1 VKNLSDDKKKSED
14 WSSLSAETL
23 ESYETMEFEEARS
36 ISEEDDFQEFDV
48 SSSDD
53 SFQPLVENQEFEEFE
68 GTQSEPPS
76 KEKKSSMDE
85 KSSFKGDKG
94 KKGKDSKI
102 DALSAV
108 VEQEKEEAYNSGF
121 EEGKIQGKKD
131 VRTELEKENEELRE
145 EKKSEG
151 FEEGKIN
158 GYEAGKK
165 EAYDEAKK
173 EFDQKAESVLS
184 IIEAIESSW
193 DKVLEKYEDE
203 IVELSLNIARRV
215 LYSNLTLDPDFVK
228 LSIKEALKEIPDPVD
243 VTIGVNP
250 EDYNIIEMIKE
261 DFFQRFEN
269 LKNITIISDP
279 AIGRGGCTI
288 DSESGGITQ
297 SVENRLNILEEQLL
311 KNGIKKTGR

>member
-1 VKNLSDDKKKSED
+1 MSDDKKNSKD
-14 WSSLSAETL
+14 WNSLSAETL
-23 ESYETMEFEEARS
+23 ESYETKEFEEART
-36 ISEEDDFQEFDV
+36 ISGEDDFTEFDV
-48 SSSDD
+48 SSSDE
-53 SFQPLVENQEFEEFE
+53 SFQPLVENQDFDGFEDK
-68 GTQSEPPS
+68 QPEPPS
-76 KEKKSSMDE
+76 EEKKSSMDE
-85 KSSFKGDKG
+85 KSSLKGDKAK

-108 VEQEKEEAYNSGF
+108 VDQEKEDAYNKGL
-121 EEGKIQGKKD
+121 EDGKLQGKED
-131 VRTELEKENEELRE
+131 ARADIEKANEELRE
-145 EKKSEG
+145 EKKAEG

-158 GYEAGKK
+158 GYEAGKQ
-165 EAYDEAKK
+165 EAYDEVRK
-173 EFDQKAESVLS
+173 EFGQKAKSVLKILES
-184 IIEAIESSW
+184 IESSW

-228 LSIKEALKEIPDPVD
+228 LSIKEALNEIPDPVD

-269 LKNITIISDP
+269 LKNITIVSDP

-297 SVENRLNILEEQLL
+297 TVENRLNILEEQLL
-311 KNGIKKTGR
+311 KNGLKKTGR